1 MQSDGLSRDVSGQ
14 VAPKYSE
21 STDSERTTDTTEKV
35 HREVGAEVRFI
46 GRVRELERTKD
57 ERHRPLSHLE
67 LEHYP
72 DMTTTS
78 LLEICQ
84 QAADQFS
91 PQAIFIAHRV
101 GSITV
106 GEDVVLVEAH
116 ATHRKAA
123 FQCCDFV
130 MDFLKTRA
138 PFWKKAVFSDG
149 STRWIEQ
156 RERDRQAAI
165 NWS

>member
-1 MQSDGLSRDVSGQ
+1 MQSDGLLRETPEQ
-14 VAPKYSE
+14 VADGNPESIVSE
-21 STDSERTTDTTEKV
+21 ISD
-35 HREVGAEVRFI
+35 REVGAEVRFI
-46 GRVRELERTKD
+46 GRVRELEQTAD
-57 ERHRPLSHLE
+57 ERQKPLSHLE

-72 DMTTTS
+72 DMTAAC

-84 QAADQFS
+84 RAIGQFA
-91 PQAIFIAHRV
+91 PQAIYIAHRV

-116 ATHRKAA
+116 ASHRKAA
-123 FQCCDFV
+123 FQSCDFV
-130 MDFLKTRA
+130 MDFLKTSA
-138 PFWKKAVFSDG
+138 PFWEKAVFTDG
-149 STRWIEQ
+149 SERWIEQ